1 MHTCILHCWR
11 INCRLLLSL
20 LVVVSY
26 IISVLKLSL
35 PPVATIASLLLPA
48 ADVYTPSGSV
58 TTYIQTNGYD
68 TSYPEIACVGKFLY
82 CHSNM

>member
-1 MHTCILHCWR
+1 MHTYILHCWR

-26 IISVLKLSL
+26 ILSVLKLSL
-35 PPVATIASLLLPA
+35 PPVATIASLLPA
-48 ADVYTPSGSV
+48 ADEYTPSGSV